1 MLSYFQASLIA
12 TVGAVGFYFVM
23 VMGMF
28 DFSIGANIML
38 SAIVGCVFASR
49 FGMGYAG
56 LIIGSVL
63 TGTIVGLLNGIFYVK
78 LRIPS
83 MIVTTGL
90 ALIYESV
97 ANYIAGGVEQTL
109 PSNLRAFG
117 QMPWNIILALLACV
131 AAYIF
136 LNYTK
141 IGTYTYAIGS
151 NEFVAKNMGIN
162 VNKYKVLAFIL
173 SGAFLGVMAI
183 LTISYGSSM
192 VAVTGMAS
200 MSRNFVP
207 TMGCFFGLAFKK
219 YGMPLQAIVIGEFV
233 INIIFFGFI
242 AMGAPTAIQD
252 VITGLALLIIITLTT
267 KAEKRRDC
275 QVNRGRKCNERG
287 KITGKNLCKSFGITK
302 AVQNVSFNV
311 NKGEVHALIG
321 ENGSGKS
328 TLTNM
333 LTGIYSIGSGTF
345 ILDGKE
351 IHPKNQV
358 EANNEGVSIIVQE
371 LGTLSGLTVA
381 ENIFL
386 GHEDQFVHM
395 GIKNTNAMNKKA
407 TELLKQY
414 GFERIKAADIIDNYN
429 FEDRKLVE
437 IVKATYF
444 NPKIVVIDETTT
456 ALSQEGRE
464 ELYKHM
470 NRIRE
475 SGNTVIFISH
485 DLPEI
490 LEKSDTITI
499 LRDGVYIDTV
509 KSKDV
514 TEDDLKRLMV
524 GREVTGDYYRADYGE
539 KVSDEV
545 VLSVKNVTV
554 PGLIEDVSFDLHKGE
569 ILGFGGL
576 SESGMH
582 EIGKAIFGASYDRTG
597 TVQLADGT
605 QINDIPGAI
614 KHSIA
619 YTSKDRDNESV
630 VLNQSIGDN
639 ICLPSLDSLAN
650 KLHLLSDKKLREFS
664 NQFAKQMSVKMV
676 NVNQF
681 VSELSG
687 GNKQKVV
694 LARWIEKIPIL
705 SFSTVRPVVLISR
718 LNRTFTS

>member
-1 MLSYFQASLIA
+1 
-12 TVGAVGFYFVM
+12 
-23 VMGMF
+23 
-28 DFSIGANIML
+28 
-38 SAIVGCVFASR
+38 
-49 FGMGYAG
+49 
-56 LIIGSVL
+56 
-63 TGTIVGLLNGIFYVK
+63 
-78 LRIPS
+78 
-83 MIVTTGL
+83 
-90 ALIYESV
+90 
-97 ANYIAGGVEQTL
+97 
-109 PSNLRAFG
+109 
-117 QMPWNIILALLACV
+117 
-131 AAYIF
+131 
-136 LNYTK
+136 
-141 IGTYTYAIGS
+141 
-151 NEFVAKNMGIN
+151 
-162 VNKYKVLAFIL
+162 
-173 SGAFLGVMAI
+173 
-183 LTISYGSSM
+183 
-192 VAVTGMAS
+192 
-200 MSRNFVP
+200 MSEVR
-207 TMGCFFGLAFKK
+207 
-219 YGMPLQAIVIGEFV
+219 LQV
-233 INIIFFGFI
+233 
-242 AMGAPTAIQD
+242 
-252 VITGLALLIIITLTT
+252 
-267 KAEKRRDC
+267 
-275 QVNRGRKCNERG
+275 
-287 KITGKNLCKSFGITK
+287 KNLCKSFGITK

-490 LEKSDTITI
+490 LDKSDTITI

-554 PGLIEDVSFDLHKGE
+554 PGLIEEAQHRV
-569 ILGFGGL
+569 
-576 SESGMH
+576 
-582 EIGKAIFGASYDRTG
+582 Y
-597 TVQLADGT
+597 
-605 QINDIPGAI
+605 
-614 KHSIA
+614 
-619 YTSKDRDNESV
+619 
-630 VLNQSIGDN
+630 
-639 ICLPSLDSLAN
+639 
-650 KLHLLSDKKLREFS
+650 
-664 NQFAKQMSVKMV
+664 
-676 NVNQF
+676 
-681 VSELSG
+681 
-687 GNKQKVV
+687 
-694 LARWIEKIPIL
+694 IEG
-705 SFSTVRPVVLISR
+705 S
-718 LNRTFTS
+718 